1 MRDWFA
7 AAGLAALVTIA
18 AACSR
23 PVPAKIDLHA
33 NFFPLKTDMT
43 WTYRIDSK
51 SQHTSYVITDRVVGS
66 QYVPALKLTGLVVA
80 EFYNLDRAGLRPI
93 VYVDDSGYLTRLSGL
108 DYDKHRIIT
117 PAWGKSEEDDFLP
130 AHLAPNLAWNNELFP
145 YGKLPGGFEIVQSHK
160 SFGEPADVAVPAGHF
175 TGCIRIETRA
185 RYQGGAYAES
195 KQQLKLTY
203 EDWYAPNVGLIKTIA
218 FQGGPDGPEMERVEL
233 MRFDVASKG
242 DQFTQAQ
249 GIRPAANRPQASA
262 GASAPKA
269 QKRAIAG

>member
-1 MRDWFA
+1 MRDRFA
-7 AAGLAALVTIA
+7 AAGLAALMTIA

-23 PVPAKIDLHA
+23 PASAKIDLHA
-33 NFFPLKTDMT
+33 NFFPLKTNMV

-51 SQHTSYVITDRVVGS
+51 SQHTSYVITDRVVGA

-80 EFYNLDRAGLRPI
+80 EFYDLDRAGLRPI

-108 DYDKHRIIT
+108 DYDKHRITT
-117 PAWGKSEEDDFLP
+117 PAWGKSEEDNFLP
-130 AHLAPNLAWNNELFP
+130 AHLTPNQAWNNELFP

-160 SFGEPADVAVPAGHF
+160 SFGEPAAIAVPAGHF

-203 EDWYAPNVGLIKTIA
+203 VDWYAPNVGLIKTIA
-218 FQGGPDGPEMERVEL
+218 YQGGPDGPEMERVEL
-233 MRFDVASKG
+233 MRFGVAPKS
-242 DQFTQAQ
+242 DQFTEAQ
-249 GIRPAANRPQASA
+249 GIRPASSQPRASEA
-262 GASAPKA
+262 PSARKSL
-269 QKRAIAG
+269 KRAIAG